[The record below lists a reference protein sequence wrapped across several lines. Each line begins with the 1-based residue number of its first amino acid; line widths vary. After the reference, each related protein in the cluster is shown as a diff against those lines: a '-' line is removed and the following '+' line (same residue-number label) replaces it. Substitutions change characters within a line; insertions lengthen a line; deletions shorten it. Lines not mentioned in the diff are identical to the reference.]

1 MAHFRFADPFFFLL
15 FIPLL
20 FFFLKKKKD
29 EAGIT
34 YSSVALLKT
43 GVHHRYENRSFYLK
57 LMRFLA
63 LSFIL
68 IALARPQS
76 GKKFSSTLSDGVDIF
91 LAIDTSGS
99 MRAEDF
105 KIGLNAVNRLDAIKH
120 VAEEFVKKR
129 DMDRIGLIV
138 FGDEAYT
145 QCPLTL
151 DHGILLDFFKRTE
164 IGMVGDATAIG
175 QAIATS
181 VARMKNLKSKSKVL
195 ILLTDGENTSGEIA
209 PQKAAEIAKTYGI
222 KIYTIGVGSDGMVPI
237 MQNTVFGKRYV
248 YAQIP
253 IDEKTLQ
260 EVASIT
266 EGRYFRAKD
275 QNQLEEIYEE
285 IDQLEKSKVE
295 VREYTQYREFFYY
308 FVLMAFCLVFLEIL
322 LGETIWRK
330 LP

>member
-1 MAHFRFADPFFFLL
+1 
-15 FIPLL
+15 
-20 FFFLKKKKD
+20 
-29 EAGIT
+29 
-34 YSSVALLKT
+34 
-43 GVHHRYENRSFYLK
+43 
-57 LMRFLA
+57 
-63 LSFIL
+63 
-68 IALARPQS
+68 
-76 GKKFSSTLSDGVDIF
+76 
-91 LAIDTSGS
+91 
-99 MRAEDF
+99 
-105 KIGLNAVNRLDAIKH
+105 
-120 VAEEFVKKR
+120 
-129 DMDRIGLIV
+129 
-138 FGDEAYT
+138 
-145 QCPLTL
+145 
-151 DHGILLDFFKRTE
+151 
-164 IGMVGDATAIG
+164 
-175 QAIATS
+175 
-181 VARMKNLKSKSKVL
+181 
-195 ILLTDGENTSGEIA
+195 
-209 PQKAAEIAKTYGI
+209 
-222 KIYTIGVGSDGMVPI
+222 MVPI